1 MDRAA
6 KITLIRRLS
15 TQDTT
20 GAHTPSMHRSR
31 LALATFGHFLNDCY
45 SAFLTPILPLLITKL
60 SLSLTAASALA
71 AIPALASSIFQP
83 LYGMASDRVQGRLF
97 MLLGP
102 AVTVICMSCIG
113 LAPHVAALGLLLLV
127 GGIGTA
133 AFHPQAVAAAGSAS
147 GERKGFG
154 IALFG
159 FGGNLGFALGPLVII
174 AAVHWWGLAGS
185 SVIVV
190 PGLLGVW
197 FLVRYL
203 QVPQHKIE
211 RAQMPSL
218 STAFAGAY
226 GTMSLLF
233 SIAVLREFTRL
244 AVVTFLPIYLT
255 LQGRSLLAGGITL
268 TLFSLS
274 GAAGGMVGGLLSDT
288 WNRKGV
294 IAVSGLVCVP
304 LLLGMFRT
312 DGWVSLALLALAAAA
327 LSGAHSVIIA
337 FAQELLPT
345 RAGTASSLVMGLGW
359 GMAGLLLIGFGS
371 LAEHISVPRAL
382 DVAALVP
389 LATVVLAV
397 LLPAVPRRDAPSA
410 AATGMPSGSLT
421 PLGDDG

>member
-15 TQDTT
+15 TKDTT

-203 QVPQHKIE
+203 QVPQHKIA

-337 FAQELLPT
+337 FAQELLPSRHGFESGHGT
-345 RAGTASSLVMGLGW
+345 RMGHGWPTADWLWLAG
-359 GMAGLLLIGFGS
+359 
-371 LAEHISVPRAL
+371 RAY
-382 DVAALVP
+382 
-389 LATVVLAV
+389 
-397 LLPAVPRRDAPSA
+397 
-410 AATGMPSGSLT
+410 
-421 PLGDDG
+421 